1 MMDADAPRW
10 RRGRLLVATPKLAD
24 SHFHRAVVLMI
35 EHSEDGALGVI
46 LNRPTDDL
54 CADTVPG
61 RLVEALGPGDR
72 VHEGG
77 PVRPEAMIVL
87 AEFGD
92 IDEAAAVAFGS
103 VGIVSPD
110 ADQEGLGADV
120 HAIRVFCGYAGWD
133 AGQLEREIRED
144 SWIDVACAPE
154 DVFTRAPESLWSRV
168 LERKGG
174 RYRLVASMP
183 ENPSL
188 N

>member
-1 MMDADAPRW
+1 
-10 RRGRLLVATPKLAD
+10 
-24 SHFHRAVVLMI
+24 MI
-35 EHSEDGALGVI
+35 EHSEEGALGVI
-46 LNRPTDDL
+46 LNRPTQSL
-54 CADTVPG
+54 SSEAVPG
-61 RLVEALGPGDR
+61 RLAEAVAPDDR

-87 AEFGD
+87 ADFADVGD
-92 IDEAAAVAFGS
+92 AAAVALGS
-103 VGIVSPD
+103 IGIVRPE
-110 ADQEGLGADV
+110 ADEEGLSAEV

-133 AGQLEREIRED
+133 AGQLERELAED
-144 SWIDVACAPE
+144 SWIDAVPASE
-154 DVFTRAPESLWSRV
+154 DVFTEVPDALWSRV